1 MRKFIVICFM
11 SNDEYNDG
19 HVVGSINIPY
29 DEINE
34 NIFDDSEADWT
45 VKVDLKIFVK

>member
-34 NIFDDSEADWT
+34 NIEVLKD
-45 VKVDLKIFVK
+45 KVNFGVL